1 MNEQQL
7 REALR
12 DAVPEDER
20 ARRRAWQVVQASYAE
35 REPSRR
41 RRPRRRLVALAVA
54 AALVPVAAAGGAAAS
69 APHSAVGQWVR
80 GVLGVGERDV
90 RRALVAVPGGGRL
103 LVQGEAGTWV
113 VSADGAKRR
122 LGDYTGAA
130 WSPRGLFVVAWR
142 GGELTA
148 LDPGG
153 KVRWSL
159 ARPEPIALARW
170 APVNGYRIA
179 YLAGGG
185 LRVVNGDGTAD
196 RRLAAA
202 ARRSVAPAW
211 RPDDAHVLAYA
222 DARERIDVVAA
233 DSRERLWRSARL
245 PGLAQLSWSADGR
258 LLLAATRRGLVLF
271 DAAGRRMFTRPMP
284 AGSVL
289 QEVAWAPRRS
299 QVAVVR
305 RVVAAGRSEVL
316 LLDPQ
321 RGLRGRVLFTG
332 PGRFGAPAWSP
343 DGARL
348 LIGWPEADQWLFL
361 RARGRGRLTAV
372 ANIARQ
378 FGPGDATPAF
388 PRSVRWCCARAP
400 RSTP

>member
-1 MNEQQL
+1 
-7 REALR
+7 
-12 DAVPEDER
+12 
-20 ARRRAWQVVQASYAE
+20 
-35 REPSRR
+35 
-41 RRPRRRLVALAVA
+41 VALAVA

-159 ARPEPIALARW
+159 ARPEPVALARW

-202 ARRSVAPAW
+202 ARRAVAPAW

-284 AGSVL
+284 AGAVP